1 MRDRTITN
9 RCHQTNQ
16 LNNLLTFIYLQFDA
30 KEGWISLDQDVHI
43 ALPGIVF
50 ISQHQHQPPQ
60 LRLNQ
65 IAIRVLHPVNRNK
78 PITIER
84 AKELTKTFV
93 EKFGNEE
100 DISGRHLVLL
110 WISSSTSSTTTR
122 VAKGIA
128 FLLEIET
135 EEKYHDK
142 YNNDDVVVRNRTNDV
157 GNLSLNDNNN
167 NMNDGEYDTDSD
179 DDSDDEDDIN
189 DWVFFPSSL
198 NYEDETPTQQINR
211 SQLPQI
217 VSEWMHDVMMTTDTT
232 TADDNNNSNSSSGSS
247 IGSPHVLFEW
257 GDLDLV
263 AHKLNKRRL
272 GMTDDE
278 VTENEYDET
287 IQERKR
293 ILKDN
298 HNVSTFDDWFDHVKG
313 GKKVVA
319 EKEGSSSSDNNQQTS
334 ESTTTTTT
342 DHAVHLVL
350 ESSVPPW
357 EVELYRP
364 GINSNGTSSTTAEDF
379 RLHPA
384 AECIRCL
391 SEDSEES
398 SEDED
403 DPSNDG
409 IGSYMDFIYRRM
421 MKAAMMT
428 TDDEKKQQTNIIV
441 DETNIDN
448 HSDKKNDQNKNS
460 WLHCIDARD
469 LGCEGACHAEVVREK
484 WNDLL
489 TQEEREGISKPNKE
503 VRNDACPV
511 NENGDAM
518 RFLPENKLNPERIEL
533 EDLRSKG
540 LLVRNDDDED
550 DDDDD
555 DNECQDDVFTGLEF
569 TFPSFELFFGQ
580 NTDNLYYSPHVKL
593 AYSPFL
599 ANCIQ
604 SLDNFEDFFIRLF
617 FGGTVPDALD
627 RLNIL
632 ETSTRGHVH
641 VRSPILKRWD
651 PESNSYIWEE
661 RDDGEEYNTCPYFPS
676 TFHLVARGSFPP
688 RTLSSQLYSNLHDF
702 RGNEGNGQ
710 KSSSRRQV
718 ALAIKSWI
726 INSIRRNMDDPKASD
741 DMETGGEWFEAYL
754 RAVHRDIYDDIDV
767 SDSTVLLQKNYMK
780 SISGGRPPKHNIGKI
795 KIPSAKDS
803 FEEIVS
809 RFREQDS
816 LPPTTNVI
824 TPRVEILAKIMID
837 IWMSNLFD
845 FSLLLKIANI
855 CSNET
860 TKDNVVIVCY
870 SGSSHAKA
878 ASKFFCSSSMD
889 FKRKALIG
897 KFSWEDHELKTL
909 DLPSKLWNLSELFR

>member
-1 MRDRTITN
+1 LSSSSSRSPP
-9 RCHQTNQ
+9 
-16 LNNLLTFIYLQFDA
+16 LQ
-30 KEGWISLDQDVHI
+30 
-43 ALPGIVF
+43 
-50 ISQHQHQPPQ
+50 
-60 LRLNQ
+60 LNQ
-65 IAIRVLHPVNRNK
+65 IAFRVLHQVNRNK
-78 PITIER
+78 PVTLER
-84 AKELTKTFV
+84 SKELTKTFV
-93 EKFGNEE
+93 EGFGNEE

-110 WISSSTSSTTTR
+110 WISSTSTSSPSTTTGK
-122 VAKGIA
+122 KGRA

-135 EEKYHDK
+135 EEE
-142 YNNDDVVVRNRTNDV
+142 YNDNYNDVLDVVRDMTNNV
-157 GNLSLNDNNN
+157 GNILLNDSKN
-167 NMNDGEYDTDSD
+167 NMNRRKEDDDEYETDSD
-179 DDSDDEDDIN
+179 DEDDDIN
-189 DWVFFPSSL
+189 DWVFFSSS
-198 NYEDETPTQQINR
+198 NYKDETPTQQINR

-217 VSEWMHDVMMTTDTT
+217 VSEWMHDVMMTT
-232 TADDNNNSNSSSGSS
+232 TATCTVDDNNNNNNSSSNSS
-247 IGSPHVLFEW
+247 IGSSYVLFEW
-257 GDLDLV
+257 GDLDLI
-263 AHKLNKRRL
+263 AHKLNRRRL

-278 VTENEYDET
+278 VTEKEYDE
-287 IQERKR
+287 IINERKR
-293 ILKDN
+293 ILKEK
-298 HNVSTFDDWFDHVKG
+298 HNVLTFDDWFEHVKG
-313 GKKVVA
+313 GKEVV
-319 EKEGSSSSDNNQQTS
+319 ENGSSSDNQHASSTS
-334 ESTTTTTT
+334 ESSTSPSAT

-364 GINSNGTSSTTAEDF
+364 RVNSNNGDVTSTAAEEF

-384 AECIRCL
+384 TECIRCL

-398 SEDED
+398 SEDGD

-428 TDDEKKQQTNIIV
+428 ADDENLQPTNTSVVEV
-441 DETNIDN
+441 DETNFDN
-448 HSDKKNDQNKNS
+448 HNDKNNDQNKTG

-469 LGCEGACHAEVVREK
+469 LGCEAACHADVVRER

-489 TQEEREGISKPNKE
+489 TQEEREGLSKPNEE

-511 NENGDAM
+511 NGNGDAM
-518 RFLPENKLNPERIEL
+518 RFLPEKKLNPERIEL

-540 LLVRNDDDED
+540 LLVRNDDDD
-550 DDDDD
+550 DDD
-555 DNECQDDVFTGLEF
+555 EYQDDVFTGLEF

-580 NTDNLYYSPHVKL
+580 NTDNMYYSPHVKL

-599 ANCIQ
+599 ANCVQ
-604 SLDNFEDFFIRLF
+604 SFDNLEEFFIRLF

-627 RLNIL
+627 RLNIR
-632 ETSTRGHVH
+632 ETNTRGHVH

-651 PESNSYIWEE
+651 PESNSYVWEE
-661 RDDGEEYNTCPYFPS
+661 RDDGEEFITCPYFPS

-702 RGNEGNGQ
+702 RGNEEIDQ
-710 KSSSRRQV
+710 KSNSRRQV
-718 ALAIKSWI
+718 ALAIKTWI
-726 INSIRRNMDDPKASD
+726 IDSIRRNMADPKASD

-754 RAVHRDIYDDIDV
+754 RAVHRDVYDDIDV
-767 SDSTVLLQKNYMK
+767 SDATVLLQKNYMK

-803 FEEIVS
+803 FDEIVS

-816 LPPTTNVI
+816 LPATTNVI
-824 TPRVEILAKIMID
+824 TTRVEILAKIMID

-860 TKDNVVIVCY
+860 TKDNIVIVCY
-870 SGSSHAKA
+870 VGSAHAKA
-878 ASKFFCSSSMD
+878 ANKFFCSSSMG
-889 FKRKALIG
+889 FRRKALIG
-897 KFSWEDHELKTL
+897 KFAWEDHELKTL